1 LPTFL
6 ALNAGAVLVAVLLA
20 VATGAHARASRLAVV
35 TLSGYLLAVHSL
47 VLLTGLIGSLTRAG
61 LILAVAP
68 AVAAAA
74 WLAHRRSVESAP
86 GATYARASTP
96 TLFVLLAATVA
107 GAAWI
112 LPHVFEATRLW
123 VWDDYTYHAVYP
135 ALWLRQH
142 VITVPAPA
150 QAFTMQAWYPL
161 SASVVA
167 AWFMAPL
174 AETRAAALAWV
185 SLTGPLYAG
194 LVAAAGAELLAR
206 LGRPPW
212 AWALPTVLFATSAR
226 TAIMAASF
234 SDADLAHA
242 AALFAA
248 LALSVPRGDVEDP
261 RAVTADAWYA
271 ALLTGFALGV
281 KVSAAPAALVVVL
294 VLMARRGVMP
304 VALVTAIA
312 WSATGGYWY
321 VRNLAHTG
329 NPMHPASV
337 LGWPGTTFPET
348 TLLEYARY
356 WGWRRM
362 AADALAVYL
371 DWPLLHGLLATAG
384 LVSLAGWLAWRR
396 GALSRSARYFGVA
409 ALAITILTLATLPT
423 MPFSA
428 GNAMTFHSGLVHWDS
443 MRYVALL
450 FFLGWAALGLLLA
463 NGGVRSLAAALI
475 ASASLLTSGRPWTLL
490 VALAVSAV
498 VLTMILPRRRAAWL
512 PSRRL
517 AIAGG
522 GALVLGGIVLGWHG
536 VKTAATAAAVHREP
550 LFGAAAAALDREPPG
565 TRVAVFGDQWIYPA
579 FGDRDHL
586 IPVRLDA
593 DGRVAT
599 GPIGAAM
606 EPGEVS
612 VEPMT
617 FRRNLRASGVSVVVL
632 VRQPHPGRSPALP
645 SQHTVLERIADARL
659 IHRDRAVAIWR
670 LTIE

>member
-1 LPTFL
+1 
-6 ALNAGAVLVAVLLA
+6 
-20 VATGAHARASRLAVV
+20 
-35 TLSGYLLAVHSL
+35 
-47 VLLTGLIGSLTRAG
+47 
-61 LILAVAP
+61 
-68 AVAAAA
+68 
-74 WLAHRRSVESAP
+74 
-86 GATYARASTP
+86 
-96 TLFVLLAATVA
+96 
-107 GAAWI
+107 
-112 LPHVFEATRLW
+112 
-123 VWDDYTYHAVYP
+123 
-135 ALWLRQH
+135 
-142 VITVPAPA
+142 
-150 QAFTMQAWYPL
+150 
-161 SASVVA
+161 
-167 AWFMAPL
+167 
-174 AETRAAALAWV
+174 
-185 SLTGPLYAG
+185 
-194 LVAAAGAELLAR
+194 
-206 LGRPPW
+206 
-212 AWALPTVLFATSAR
+212 
-226 TAIMAASF
+226 
-234 SDADLAHA
+234 
-242 AALFAA
+242 
-248 LALSVPRGDVEDP
+248 
-261 RAVTADAWYA
+261 
-271 ALLTGFALGV
+271 
-281 KVSAAPAALVVVL
+281 
-294 VLMARRGVMP
+294 
-304 VALVTAIA
+304 
-312 WSATGGYWY
+312 
-321 VRNLAHTG
+321 
-329 NPMHPASV
+329 
-337 LGWPGTTFPET
+337 
-348 TLLEYARY
+348 LLEYARY

-362 AADALAVYL
+362 VADALAVYL

-409 ALAITILTLATLPT
+409 ALAITTLTLATLPT

-428 GNAMTFHSGLVHWDS
+428 GNAMTLHSGFVHWDS

-490 VALAVSAV
+490 VALALGAV

-536 VKTAATAAAVHREP
+536 VKTAATAAAVYREP

-606 EPGEVS
+606 EPGDVS
-612 VEPMT
+612 VDPMT

-645 SQHTVLERIADARL
+645 SQHTALERIADARL